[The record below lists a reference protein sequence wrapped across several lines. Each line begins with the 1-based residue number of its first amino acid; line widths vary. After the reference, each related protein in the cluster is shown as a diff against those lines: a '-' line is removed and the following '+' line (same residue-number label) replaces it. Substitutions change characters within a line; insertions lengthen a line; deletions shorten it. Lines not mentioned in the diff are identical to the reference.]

1 MEKHSMGLRDIL
13 LLAFFGVI
21 VVSGYVFL
29 QEKDLFD
36 ANSSLATVL
45 VATSGNIEKCDDVP
59 LSTNTESTTQNKEAD
74 LKNIMA
80 TYGGLRNEIL
90 QQANDVSLVNK
101 KRTDLQRVFKDR
113 KELFVKTM
121 RQTPEAALAQVLKDD
136 DIEAASSI
144 TKNCTETRKF
154 VEGTFSL
161 VHVDDF
167 KKNKSVNTYYL
178 ETDDQKRIIL
188 YPAMGVPASI
198 TPGSRVKIGGY
209 AVGDEML
216 FDGGIAVED
225 LAPHETGI
233 SLAVAQAVIVPPTEK
248 RIAVLT
254 AKFQD
259 QTTSAPSNDSARNLI
274 FERMEEFF
282 QEESYGKLTLK
293 GDVFGPITLPVN
305 GKQNCSSF
313 INSQPIINSSFQL
326 GDSLVDY
333 SLYSDLI
340 VVVDDSAYCARQ
352 FGGYGLMNKT
362 NYPEMQNHYGF
373 ALVSSG
379 SALSV
384 SITAHELGHVFG
396 SPHDNFSYCKL
407 PLVCSTKNDHS
418 VEYGNQYS
426 TMGNSSSKGHFSAT
440 DKKLAGFFGD
450 SDILTITQSGRY
462 DIAPL
467 ESQNTLLPR
476 ALEIPR
482 YQVSPLYLEYRQ
494 PIGRDAIFSSWYPNT
509 SDIFAGALVT
519 SSDGARSNLIDPTP
533 SPAPNAKF
541 SALKIG
547 DVFTDPVNGTKISV
561 VAKDATKLTADIQL
575 GPIGDI
581 SVKITSPKLNPIPQ
595 FTNPK
600 SITVLANVAVPIG
613 KVKRVTF
620 SIDSRQNVVATDAT
634 APYGKNI
641 NVKTLSAGRQSI
653 YVTAWDE
660 FGYSSY
666 SRVRVD
672 IIR

>member
-1 MEKHSMGLRDIL
+1 MNNTSSSLKISV
-13 LLAFFGVI
+13 FVI
-21 VVSGYVFL
+21 FMFVVSGGYIVFY
-29 QEKDLFD
+29 QENLLGQNF
-36 ANSSLATVL
+36 SLATVFASIGKN
-45 VATSGNIEKCDDVP
+45 VEECSDVP
-59 LSTNTESTTQNKEAD
+59 LFTSRDDIADDRVALEGSTNTVTAIREEVLSQVNDNVLVQRKRSELQQV
-74 LKNIMA
+74 LKN
-80 TYGGLRNEIL
+80 
-90 QQANDVSLVNK
+90 
-101 KRTDLQRVFKDR
+101 R
-113 KELFVKTM
+113 KELLVKRM
-121 RQTPEAALAQVLKDD
+121 RSDPEGALYQVLKDD
-136 DIEAASSI
+136 DIEAALVVTRNCVE
-144 TKNCTETRKF
+144 TKKF
-154 VEGTFSL
+154 VEGIFS
-161 VHVDDF
+161 VIHIDDF
-167 KKNKSVNTYYL
+167 EKGTSINSYYL
-178 ETDDQKRIIL
+178 DTNNKKRIIL
-188 YPAMGVPASI
+188 HPAGGVPASI
-198 TPGSRVKIGGY
+198 SAGSRVKIGGY
-209 AVGDEML
+209 IIGDEML
-216 FDGGIAVED
+216 FDGGIAIED
-225 LAPHETGI
+225 LAPNEMGI
-233 SLAVAQAVIVPPTEK
+233 SLAVAQAVVAPLTEK

-259 QTTSAPSNDSARNLI
+259 QTTPAPSNDSARNLI
-274 FERMEEFF
+274 LERMEEFF
-282 QEESYGKLTLK
+282 QEESYSKVTLR
-293 GDVFGPITLPVN
+293 GDVFGPITLPIN
-305 GKQNCSSF
+305 GQQNCGSLL
-313 INSQPIINSSFQL
+313 NSQSIINASFQL
-326 GDSLVDY
+326 GDPLVDY
-333 SLYSDLI
+333 SFYSDLI
-340 VVVDDSAYCARQ
+340 VVVDDSAYCARY
-352 FGGYGLMNKT
+352 FGGYGLMNQT
-362 NYPEMQNHYGF
+362 NYPEMQDNYGF
-373 ALVSSG
+373 ALVSLG
-379 SALSV
+379 SSSSV
-384 SITAHELGHVFG
+384 SVAAHELGHVFG

-407 PLVCSTKNDHS
+407 PLVCSAKNDRS

-426 TMGNSSSKGHFSAT
+426 TMGYASPKGHFSAA
-440 DKKLAGFFGD
+440 DKKLAGFLIG
-450 SDILTITQSGRY
+450 SEILAVTQSGRY

-467 ESQNTLLPR
+467 ESQSTLLPR

-482 YQVSPLYLEYRQ
+482 YQAPPLYLEYRQ
-494 PIGRDAIFSSWYPNT
+494 PIGRDAIFSSWYPNK

-641 NVKTLSAGRQSI
+641 NVKTLSAGRHSI